1 MPPHFQK
8 MVMIRATCIIFQKK
22 KDRFAALHS
31 LLIQHMSCR
40 SVLPTVIPDDEIFKA
55 KQRKSEDFQEIL
67 GSRSA
72 LLDQARRHSFRDA
85 VLQSIVADTVLHS
98 IAKYC
103 ITYLWYCKVLSPTQD
118 TEEARRKFY
127 VSLSAPA
134 LSRPSVSTCEDA
146 H

>member
-1 MPPHFQK
+1 MLKLLYSVPPHFQK
-8 MVMIRATCIIFQKK
+8 MVMIRATCIIFRKK

-31 LLIQHMSCR
+31 MLIQHMCR
-40 SVLPTVIPDDEIFKA
+40 SVLPTVLPDDEISKA

-72 LLDQARRHSFRDA
+72 LLDQASDA
-85 VLQSIVADTVLHS
+85 VLQS

-118 TEEARRKFY
+118 AEEARRKFY

-134 LSRPSVSTCEDA
+134 LSRPSVSTCED
-146 H
+146 